1 MESCRSEPLKFA
13 CNPKIDINP
22 KEYWEEIMQLTF
34 LNNEF
39 EYLSLTRLCYDEE
52 VYIEYNDQIYFLYSN
67 VNSIEFRLKD
77 SILTIEVENP
87 IKGNLPNTFLIN
99 ITQPFDNLDYILHVL
114 FKK

>member
-1 MESCRSEPLKFA
+1 M
-13 CNPKIDINP
+13 
-22 KEYWEEIMQLTF
+22 
-34 LNNEF
+34 
-39 EYLSLTRLCYDEE
+39 TRLSYDEE
-52 VYIEYNDQIYFLYSN
+52 MYFEYNDQIYFLYSN